1 MRTYLAANLLY
12 YPATR
17 LGGEPVRRM
26 LAEYRRHGEM
36 SADALA
42 NLQTRHLADIL
53 NYARDHVPRYSSLIS
68 DESTVR
74 QSPKEVLG
82 RIPLLEKNQL
92 RSDSTD
98 IRSSERFWRVE
109 EKTTSGSTGHPVT
122 VWKNREAL
130 ARERGATWRAYEWAG
145 ISVAA
150 PQALLW
156 GRSLT
161 ISGRVKSEV
170 LDFLAN
176 RMRLPMF
183 GVTESV
189 FERYAK
195 AMNRFRPKYLYGY
208 VSGIKSFVTFLDS
221 TGRQLPDSV
230 TCIVTTS
237 ELLDA
242 ATRQYISE
250 RTGLPVFNEYG
261 CGEVGSIA
269 HDCELGHLHIMS
281 DNLLLESIPSPGL
294 PDGFGELVVTDLFNK
309 AMPLIRYRLGDLGVV
324 SSTACDCGRP
334 FPVLDRLVGRAY
346 DTIHD
351 ADGRAFHPEAIL
363 YVFEELRRSGL
374 FLPAYQAIQRRAGT
388 LDITIE
394 TGVPLDKDVAA
405 LIESQLRLAFKNRMD
420 ARVSSIPHLAR
431 EPSGKLRVVKRES
444 PP

>member
-1 MRTYLAANLLY
+1 MRASLAANLLY

-26 LAEYRRHGEM
+26 FAEYRRHGEM

-42 NLQTRHLADIL
+42 ELQSRRLAELL
-53 NYARDHVPRYSSLIS
+53 NYARDHVPRYSSLIPE
-68 DESTVR
+68 ESTVR
-74 QSPKEVLG
+74 QSPLDVLSQ
-82 RIPLLEKNQL
+82 IPLLEKDLL
-92 RSDSTD
+92 RSDSPD

-109 EKTTSGSTGHPVT
+109 KKTTSGSTGHPVT

-161 ISGRVKSEV
+161 LSGRIRSRA
-170 LDFLAN
+170 LDFFAN

-183 GVTESV
+183 GITESV
-189 FERYAK
+189 LERYAEDIS
-195 AMNRFRPKYLYGY
+195 RFRPEYLYGY
-208 VSGIKSFVTFLDS
+208 VSGIKSFVMFLDS
-221 TGRQLPDSV
+221 TGRRLPDSV

-242 ATRQYISE
+242 ATRQYLSDS
-250 RTGLPVFNEYG
+250 TGLPVFNEYG

-269 HDCELGHLHIMS
+269 HDCELGKLHIMS
-281 DNLLLESIPSPGL
+281 DNLLLESVPSPEL

-309 AMPLIRYRLGDLGVV
+309 VMPLIRYRLGDLGVI
-324 SSTACDCGRP
+324 SSTQCACGRP
-334 FPVLDRLVGRAY
+334 FPVLDRIVGRAY

-351 ADGRAFHPEAIL
+351 ADGRAFHPEAVL
-363 YVFEELRRSGL
+363 YIFEKLRRSGVS
-374 FLPAYQAIQRRAGT
+374 LPAYQAIQRCAGK
-388 LDITIE
+388 LDISVE
-394 TGVPLDKDVAA
+394 TRGPLDKDLAV
-405 LIESQLRLAFKNRMD
+405 LIESEVRIAFKNRMD
-420 ARVSSIPHLAR
+420 ARVYSIPCLAR
-431 EPSGKLRVVKRES
+431 EPSGKLRVVKREGLT
-444 PP
+444 